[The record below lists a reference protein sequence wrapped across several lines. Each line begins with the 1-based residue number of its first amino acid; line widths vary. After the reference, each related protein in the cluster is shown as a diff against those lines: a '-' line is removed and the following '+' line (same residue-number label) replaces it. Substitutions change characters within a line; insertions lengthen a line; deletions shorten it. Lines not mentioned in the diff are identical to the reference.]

1 MRGWG
6 LLVLSLH
13 VLSCLVS
20 GVASGRTS
28 SYVRTEFPSTDIP
41 LDSEWFAI
49 PKGYNAPQQVSN
61 FVTRFQLIISAII
74 VQSVYCLHHAGT
86 RFISPKVTMME
97 RQLLYLGLLQKN
109 LGQVKCFMARRSN
122 MTRKQKEQQRIIR
135 FTITNLDTYTIAL
148 LMALR

>member
-74 VQSVYCLHHAGT
+74 V
-86 RFISPKVTMME
+86 
-97 RQLLYLGLLQKN
+97 
-109 LGQVKCFMARRSN
+109 
-122 MTRKQKEQQRIIR
+122 
-135 FTITNLDTYTIAL
+135 
-148 LMALR
+148 

>member
-41 LDSEWFAI
+41 LESEWFAI
-49 PKGYNAPQQVSN
+49 PKGYNAPQQVTLSPDSSSLLVLSLYSL
-61 FVTRFQLIISAII
+61 FSAYIML
-74 VQSVYCLHHAGT
+74 VPGSYHS
-86 RFISPKVTMME
+86 R
-97 RQLLYLGLLQKN
+97 
-109 LGQVKCFMARRSN
+109 
-122 MTRKQKEQQRIIR
+122 
-135 FTITNLDTYTIAL
+135 
-148 LMALR
+148 